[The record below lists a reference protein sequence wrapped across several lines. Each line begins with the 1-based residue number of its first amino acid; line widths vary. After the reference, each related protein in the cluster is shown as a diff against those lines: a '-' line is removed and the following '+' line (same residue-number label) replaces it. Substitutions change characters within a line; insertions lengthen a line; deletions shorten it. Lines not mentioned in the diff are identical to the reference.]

1 MFVGH
6 GADDLEARGQGRTR
20 CAMRVLLPGSV
31 NASADAVLELLQKYQ
46 TIAVVGLSS
55 NPMRPSYAVT
65 EYMQAAG
72 YRIIPVNPNETEVLG
87 EKSYAR
93 LEDVPEK
100 IEIVNVFRRA
110 EEVPPVVESAIR
122 VGAKVVWM
130 QMGIENEEAA
140 EKARSAGVGGSEG
153 GGIFVGDRGGG
164 RGMREET
171 EGRVG
176 GDGRARGGGAGVF
189 LFLEK

>member
-6 GADDLEARGQGRTR
+6 GAGNLEAGWQKRT
-20 CAMRVLLPGSV
+20 CGAMRVLLPDGGNSFPRPG
-31 NASADAVLELLQKYQ
+31 ADAILELLKKYK

-55 NPMRPSYAVT
+55 NPMRPSFGVT
-65 EYMQAAG
+65 EYMQEAG

-110 EEVPPVVESAIR
+110 EEVAAVVESAIR
-122 VGAKVVWM
+122 TGAKVVWM
-130 QMGIENEEAA
+130 QSGVENEAAA
-140 EKARSAGVGGSEG
+140 EMARAAGMVVIEDAC
-153 GGIFVGDRGGG
+153 ILVEHR
-164 RGMREET
+164 R
-171 EGRVG
+171 
-176 GDGRARGGGAGVF
+176 RAGELRR
-189 LFLEK
+189 

>member
-1 MFVGH
+1 MFVSH

-20 CAMRVLLPGSV
+20 RAMRVLLPGSV

-122 VGAKVVWM
+122 VGAKVIWM
-130 QMGIENEEAA
+130 QLGIENEEGA
-140 EKARSAGVGGSEG
+140 EKARLAGLVVIEDAC
-153 GGIFVGDRGGG
+153 ILLEHR
-164 RGMREET
+164 R
-171 EGRVG
+171 
-176 GDGRARGGGAGVF
+176 RAREV
-189 LFLEK
+189 KQ